1 MKTKVIDRLLYTLAS
16 VFLFLQTTSVSSQ
29 TLEEYISQ
37 GLSNNLAVQ
46 QKLNDYTK
54 ATYALKEAKALF
66 QPRVDFNATFVTG
79 DGGRFFNIPV
89 GDLLNPVYTT
99 LNAITQ
105 MELFPQIENV
115 NQNFFPS
122 NQHDVKVR
130 TSVAL
135 YNSDLFHNRDI
146 QTQQVELRTIEIDR
160 YKRELVKQIKQAYY
174 QYLMTR
180 ESIRIYESA
189 LTLVERSL
197 SVNESLLEAGKA
209 VPAQVLRSKSELEQ
223 VRSQLNKAQ
232 KQSENAKAYFNFLIN
247 KPLDTPIVEV
257 FNAPDALRQLS
268 DQSVPEG
275 REREELR
282 LLMTGRSIYESQLKM
297 QQQFRLPKLGAFV
310 DLGSQAED
318 FNFNRQSLY
327 YFVGMQM
334 DIPLY
339 QRPQKF
345 KQQQVKSDIR
355 NTELQL
361 EYTRKQI
368 DLGILAAR
376 NDQISAQR
384 NYESSLLQVETA
396 ASYYRL
402 IERGY
407 KEGIYTLIELIDA
420 RNQLTLSE
428 IQLNINTYQILIQ
441 AAEVERQAATYPL
454 K

>member
-1 MKTKVIDRLLYTLAS
+1 
-16 VFLFLQTTSVSSQ
+16 
-29 TLEEYISQ
+29 
-37 GLSNNLAVQ
+37 
-46 QKLNDYTK
+46 
-54 ATYALKEAKALF
+54 
-66 QPRVDFNATFVTG
+66 
-79 DGGRFFNIPV
+79 
-89 GDLLNPVYTT
+89 
-99 LNAITQ
+99 
-105 MELFPQIENV
+105 
-115 NQNFFPS
+115 
-122 NQHDVKVR
+122 VR
-130 TSVAL
+130 TSVAI

-223 VRSQLNKAQ
+223 VRSQLTKAQ
-232 KQSENAKAYFNFLIN
+232 KQSENAQAYFNFLIN
-247 KPLDTPIVEV
+247 KPLDAPIAEG
-257 FNAPDALRQLS
+257 FDAPVALQQLS

-310 DLGSQAED
+310 DLGSQAEE
-318 FNFNRQSLY
+318 FKFNRQSLY

-361 EYTRKQI
+361 EFTRKQI
-368 DLGILAAR
+368 DLGILAAK

-384 NYESSLLQVETA
+384 NYQSSLLQVETA

>member
-1 MKTKVIDRLLYTLAS
+1 MKTKSMNKLLFALAAVLLCWQPAS
-16 VFLFLQTTSVSSQ
+16 VSAQ
-29 TLEEYISQ
+29 TLDEYISE

-99 LNAITQ
+99 LNLITQ
-105 MELFPQIENV
+105 TELFPQIENV

-135 YNSDLFHNRDI
+135 YNADLFHNRDI
-146 QTQQVELRTIEIDR
+146 QMQQVELRTIEIDR

-189 LTLVERSL
+189 LSLVERSL
-197 SVNESLLEAGKA
+197 SVNESLLAAGKA

-223 VRSQLNKAQ
+223 VRSQLTKAQ
-232 KQSENAKAYFNFLIN
+232 KQSENAQAYFNFLIN
-247 KPLDTPIVEV
+247 KPLDAPIAEA
-257 FNAPDALRQLS
+257 FNAQVALQQLS
-268 DQSVPEG
+268 NQGISEG

-282 LLMTGRSIYESQLKM
+282 LLMTGRSIYETQLKM

-318 FNFNRQSLY
+318 FKFNRQSLY

-345 KQQQVKSDIR
+345 KQQQVRSDIR
-355 NTELQL
+355 NTELQI
-361 EYTRKQI
+361 EHTRKQI
-368 DLGILAAR
+368 DLGILAAK
-376 NDQISAQR
+376 NDQIAAQR
-384 NYESSLLQVETA
+384 NYESSMLQVETA

-407 KEGIYTLIELIDA
+407 KEGVYTLIELIDA

-441 AAEVERQAATYPL
+441 AAEVERQAASYPL

>member
-1 MKTKVIDRLLYTLAS
+1 MKTKPMNKMLFALVG
-16 VFLFLQTTSVSSQ
+16 VFLFFQSASVSGQ
-29 TLEEYISQ
+29 TLEEYISE
-37 GLSNNLAVQ
+37 GLTNNLAVQ
-46 QKLNDYTK
+46 QKQNDYTK
-54 ATYALKEAKALF
+54 ATFALKEAKALF

-89 GDLLNPVYTT
+89 GDLLNPVYST

-105 MELFPQIENV
+105 LELFPQIENV

-130 TSVAL
+130 TSVAI

-174 QYLMTR
+174 QYLMSR

-223 VRSQLNKAQ
+223 VRSQLTKAQ
-232 KQSENAKAYFNFLIN
+232 KQSENAQAYFNFLIN
-247 KPLDTPIVEV
+247 KPLDAPIAEG
-257 FNAPDALRQLS
+257 FDAPVALQQLS
-268 DQSVPEG
+268 EQSVEG

-318 FNFNRQSLY
+318 FKFNRQSLY

-361 EYTRKQI
+361 DHTRKQI
-368 DLGILAAR
+368 DLGILAAK

-384 NYESSLLQVETA
+384 NYQSSLLQVETA